1 MLKTHCLSKPIN
13 LSRGLATQV
22 SNATF
27 TKHTKLNNG
36 ISVYTN
42 SQPTENNHYSNNN
55 TVTLL
60 VRNSGVTSENPY
72 NNGVSHVWSHYY
84 QNDPTLNKWANSN
97 GAILSSDVRRDYQTF
112 SLNGQI
118 PLKESLQF
126 LNSNLLNLQTNKLE
140 SHNLSKVKQQVMDKI
155 SYQENKQQDKA
166 VIEHLY
172 STAFQNTPLSLPLL
186 GTLDTVSD
194 LTKDDLVKF
203 AKERYDSTDNLAILV
218 SGSQVANQSHEA
230 IVEAVDQVLSS
241 VSTKGKATDGS
252 SLAKSSFIGSE
263 VRLRDDTLP
272 HAWISIAVESEA
284 VGSPDQLTS
293 EVAAAIFGQYNAFEP
308 RSRLQGIKVLDT
320 LQEYGLCDS
329 FKHFQLSHRD
339 SGLWGMVTRT
349 SNVSGID
356 DLIHFILKQWNRLS
370 ISITETELERGKAML
385 KLSLAEKYGGT
396 ANWADFLVNYPQYKS
411 LDEIFAEIDKV
422 TVKDLKHWA
431 NKRLWDQDIAIAG
444 MGQIEDLLD
453 YMRMR
458 NDMSMMRW

>member
-1 MLKTHCLSKPIN
+1 MLRTHCLSKPIN

-27 TKHTKLNNG
+27 AKHSKLNNG
-36 ISVYTN
+36 VSVYTN
-42 SQPTENNHYSNNN
+42 SQPTENNNI
-55 TVTLL
+55 TLL

-97 GAILSSDVRRDYQTF
+97 GTVLSSNLNRDYQTF
-112 SLNGQI
+112 SLDGQV

-126 LNSNLLNLQTNKLE
+126 LKSNILDLQTNKLD
-140 SHNLSKVKQQVMDKI
+140 SNNLSTVKQQVLDKI

-166 VIEHLY
+166 VVEHLY

-186 GTLDTVSD
+186 GTLETVSD
-194 LTKDDLVKF
+194 LTKDDLFKF
-203 AKERYDSTDNLAILV
+203 AKERYDNTDNLSILV
-218 SGSQVANQSHEA
+218 SGPQVNNQSHES

-241 VSTKGKATDGS
+241 VSTKGGKATDGSS

-320 LQEYGLCDS
+320 LQEYGLCDN
-329 FKHFQLSHRD
+329 FRHFQLSHRD

-356 DLIHFILKQWNRLS
+356 DLIHFLLKQWNRLS

-385 KLSLAEKYGGT
+385 KLSLAERYSGT
-396 ANWADFLVNYPQYKS
+396 ANWADFIVNYPKYQS

-422 TVKDLKHWA
+422 TVKDLKRWA

>member
-1 MLKTHCLSKPIN
+1 MLRTHCLSKPIN

-27 TKHTKLNNG
+27 AKHTKLNNG
-36 ISVYTN
+36 VSVYTN
-42 SQPTENNHYSNNN
+42 SQPTENNNI
-55 TVTLL
+55 TLL

-97 GAILSSDVRRDYQTF
+97 GTVLSSNLNRDYQTF
-112 SLNGQI
+112 SLDGQA

-126 LNSNLLNLQTNKLE
+126 LKSNILDLQTNKLD
-140 SHNLSKVKQQVMDKI
+140 SNNLSTVKQQVLDKI

-166 VIEHLY
+166 VVEHLY

-186 GTLDTVSD
+186 GTLETVSD
-194 LTKDDLVKF
+194 LTKDDLFKF
-203 AKERYDSTDNLAILV
+203 AKERYDNTDNLSILV
-218 SGSQVANQSHEA
+218 SGPQVNNQSHES

-241 VSTKGKATDGS
+241 VSTKGGKATDGSS

-320 LQEYGLCDS
+320 LQEYGLCDN
-329 FKHFQLSHRD
+329 FRHFQLSHRD

-356 DLIHFILKQWNRLS
+356 DLIHFLLKQWNRLS

-385 KLSLAEKYGGT
+385 KLSLAERYSGT
-396 ANWADFLVNYPQYKS
+396 ANWADFIVNYPNYQS

-422 TVKDLKHWA
+422 TVKDLKRWA

>member
-1 MLKTHCLSKPIN
+1 MLRTHCLSKPIN

-27 TKHTKLNNG
+27 AKHTKLNNG
-36 ISVYTN
+36 VSVYTN
-42 SQPTENNHYSNNN
+42 SQPTENNNI
-55 TVTLL
+55 TLL

-97 GAILSSDVRRDYQTF
+97 GTVLSSNLNRDYQTF
-112 SLNGQI
+112 SLDGQV

-126 LNSNLLNLQTNKLE
+126 LKSNILDLQTNKLD
-140 SHNLSKVKQQVMDKI
+140 SNNLSTVKQQVLDKI

-166 VIEHLY
+166 VVEHLY

-186 GTLDTVSD
+186 GTLETVSD
-194 LTKDDLVKF
+194 LTKDDLFKF
-203 AKERYDSTDNLAILV
+203 AKERYDNTDNLSILV
-218 SGSQVANQSHEA
+218 SGPQVNNQSHES

-241 VSTKGKATDGS
+241 VSTKGGKATDGSS

-320 LQEYGLCDS
+320 LQEYGLCDN
-329 FKHFQLSHRD
+329 FRHFQLSHRD

-356 DLIHFILKQWNRLS
+356 DLIHFLLKQWNRLS

-385 KLSLAEKYGGT
+385 KLSLAERYSGT
-396 ANWADFLVNYPQYKS
+396 ANWADFIVNYPKYQS

-422 TVKDLKHWA
+422 TVKDLKRWA

>member
-1 MLKTHCLSKPIN
+1 MLRTHCLSKPIN

-27 TKHTKLNNG
+27 AKHTKLNNG
-36 ISVYTN
+36 VSVYTN
-42 SQPTENNHYSNNN
+42 SQPTENNNI
-55 TVTLL
+55 TLL

-97 GAILSSDVRRDYQTF
+97 GTVLSSNLNRDYQTF
-112 SLNGQI
+112 SLDGQA

-126 LNSNLLNLQTNKLE
+126 LKSNILDLQTNKLD
-140 SHNLSKVKQQVMDKI
+140 SNNLSTVKQQVLDKI

-166 VIEHLY
+166 VVEHLY

-186 GTLDTVSD
+186 GTLETVSD
-194 LTKDDLVKF
+194 LTKDDLFKF
-203 AKERYDSTDNLAILV
+203 AKERYDNTDNLSILV
-218 SGSQVANQSHEA
+218 SGPQVNNQSHES

-241 VSTKGKATDGS
+241 VSTKGGKATDGSS

-320 LQEYGLCDS
+320 LQEYGLCDN
-329 FKHFQLSHRD
+329 FRHFQLSHRD

-356 DLIHFILKQWNRLS
+356 DLIHFLLKQWNRLS

-385 KLSLAEKYGGT
+385 KLSLAERYSGT
-396 ANWADFLVNYPQYKS
+396 ANWADFIVNYPKYQS

-422 TVKDLKHWA
+422 TVKDLKRWA

>member
-1 MLKTHCLSKPIN
+1 MLRTHCLSKPIN

-27 TKHTKLNNG
+27 AKHSKLNNG
-36 ISVYTN
+36 VSVYTN
-42 SQPTENNHYSNNN
+42 SQPTENNNI
-55 TVTLL
+55 TLL

-97 GAILSSDVRRDYQTF
+97 GTVLSSNLNRDYQTF
-112 SLNGQI
+112 SLDGQA

-126 LNSNLLNLQTNKLE
+126 LKSNILDLQTNKLD
-140 SHNLSKVKQQVMDKI
+140 SNNLSTVKQQVLDKI

-166 VIEHLY
+166 VVEHLY

-186 GTLDTVSD
+186 GTLETVSD
-194 LTKDDLVKF
+194 LTKDDLFKF
-203 AKERYDSTDNLAILV
+203 AKERYDNTDNLSILV
-218 SGSQVANQSHEA
+218 SGPQVNNQSHES

-241 VSTKGKATDGS
+241 VSTKGGKATDGSS

-320 LQEYGLCDS
+320 LQEYGLCDN
-329 FKHFQLSHRD
+329 FRHFQLSHRD

-356 DLIHFILKQWNRLS
+356 DLIHFLLKQWNRLS

-385 KLSLAEKYGGT
+385 KLSLAERYSGT
-396 ANWADFLVNYPQYKS
+396 ANWADFIVNYPKYQS

-422 TVKDLKHWA
+422 TVKDLKRWA